1 MRRSNAPGP
10 FWRRNLLSLLALGLL
25 ALGIHDVFGA
35 HGYLAMRRTQKQ
47 VEQLQGEIDRLN
59 RENQGL
65 AQQVNAL
72 KTDPEAIE
80 RVAREQMGLAR
91 PGEMIFK
98 LPANTAGDS
107 KSSPDNS
114 SR

>member
-1 MRRSNAPGP
+1 MRRSNAPVP
-10 FWRRNLLSLLALGLL
+10 FWRRHLLTLLAFGLF
-25 ALGIHDVFGA
+25 ALGVHDVFGA

-59 RENQGL
+59 QENQGL

-91 PGEMIFK
+91 SGEMIFK
-98 LPANTAGDS
+98 LPATSPGDA
-107 KSSPDNS
+107 N
-114 SR
+114 